1 MNIVCFIMSYA
12 SSLKY
17 DKVVSLSS
25 ECTESAADKRSC
37 KKVSLRNLTVKGAR
51 KSQTRRVISAQMF
64 GKYTIR
70 EQTFIFF
77 AVLWTISVWI
87 TPQH

>member
-1 MNIVCFIMSYA
+1 MGGLC
-12 SSLKY
+12 
-17 DKVVSLSS
+17 S
-25 ECTESAADKRSC
+25 EFTERPSDKRSC

-64 GKYTIR
+64 GKCTIR
-70 EQTFIFF
+70 AQTFIFVG
-77 AVLWTISVWI
+77 VLWTILVRI